1 MATKK
6 QQDASRA
13 LRMWWLINAGLALV
27 LVAGIGASGWFGYH
41 WYSAATQQKQQTA
54 AVDAA
59 REGVRALLKISPATI
74 DADLARGEELTTGE
88 LLAQWK
94 KKEDTVRQSVKEQ
107 GATRTSKVIKAAYS
121 KGDTDSATVLL
132 AVDTITKW
140 DAPMKDENGK
150 AVKPEKGTD
159 ANDDGIPDPVTDHY
173 RVMAEMSLVEG
184 EWLMSSLDIA

>member
-1 MATKK
+1 MARKK
-6 QQDASRA
+6 NEPNSA
-13 LRMWWLINAGLALV
+13 LRMWWLINAGLAVV
-27 LVAGIGASGWFGYH
+27 LVVGIGASGWFGYH
-41 WYSAATQQKQQTA
+41 WYSAATQERQQTA

-59 REGVRALLKISPATI
+59 QEAVRALLKISPSTI

-88 LLAQWK
+88 LLEQWK

-132 AVDTITKW
+132 AVDTTTKW
-140 DAPMKDENGK
+140 DAPIKDEKGEP
-150 AVKPEKGTD
+150 VEPEEGTD
-159 ANDDGIPDPVTDHY
+159 ADGDGIPDPVTDHY